1 MPRATHPQ
9 PDAALVRYPI
19 DPARLLA
26 AVAADEAGAN
36 VLFLGTAR
44 SVTAG
49 SVTAGSVTAGIVTT
63 ALDYDAHE
71 PLALAALERLR
82 GEAVHRFAL
91 TACVVE
97 HRLGPIEI
105 GAAAVGIAASAPHR
119 AEAFAGAQ
127 WLMEEIK
134 RQVPIWKCEEY
145 ADGRREWVHPG
156 GPPVETSV

>member
-9 PDAALVRYPI
+9 SDATLVRRPI

-26 AVAADEAGAN
+26 GVAADEAGAN

-44 SVTAG
+44 GVTAG
-49 SVTAGSVTAGIVTT
+49 VVTT

-97 HRLGPIEI
+97 HRIGPIEI

>member
-1 MPRATHPQ
+1 MPRATLPK
-9 PDAALVRYPI
+9 PDAALVRHPI

-44 SVTAG
+44 GVTAG
-49 SVTAGSVTAGIVTT
+49 VETT

-134 RQVPIWKCEEY
+134 RQVPIWKCEEH

>member
-1 MPRATHPQ
+1 MVRPTHPQ
-9 PDAALVRYPI
+9 PDAALVRREI

-26 AVAADEAGAN
+26 AVAADVAGAN

-44 SVTAG
+44 GVTAG
-49 SVTAGSVTAGIVTT
+49 TVTT

-82 GEAVHRFAL
+82 GEAVNRFGL
-91 TACVVE
+91 TACMVE

-105 GAAAVGIAASAPHR
+105 GAASVGIAASAPHR

-134 RQVPIWKCEEY
+134 RQVPIWKCETL

-156 GPPVETSV
+156 GPPVETSA

>member
-1 MPRATHPQ
+1 MSRSPHPHSA
-9 PDAALVRYPI
+9 AALVRRPI
-19 DPARLLA
+19 DPALLLA
-26 AVAADEAGAN
+26 AIAADEAGAN

-44 SVTAG
+44 G
-49 SVTAGSVTAGIVTT
+49 VTAGIVTT

-82 GEAVHRFAL
+82 HEAVHRFGL

-119 AEAFAGAQ
+119 AEAFAAAA

-134 RQVPIWKCEEY
+134 RQVPIWKCEEH

-156 GPPVETSV
+156 GPPVETSA

>member
-1 MPRATHPQ
+1 MSRPTHPH
-9 PDAALVRYPI
+9 PDAALVRRAI

-26 AVAADEAGAN
+26 AIAADAAGAN

-44 SVTAG
+44 GVTAG
-49 SVTAGSVTAGIVTT
+49 VVTT
-63 ALDYDAHE
+63 ALEYDAHE

-82 GEAVHRFAL
+82 GEAVYRFSL

-119 AEAFAGAQ
+119 AEAFAAAQ

-134 RQVPIWKCEEY
+134 RQVPIWKCEEH

-156 GPPVETSV
+156 GPPVETSA

>member
-9 PDAALVRYPI
+9 PDAALVRRPI

-49 SVTAGSVTAGIVTT
+49 VVTT

-134 RQVPIWKCEEY
+134 RQVPIWKCEEH

-156 GPPVETSV
+156 GPPVETSA